1 MTSRECAVCLT
12 DKRRHYLCNKSSR
25 KTILWYSLIVLFTN
39 DGISPKIYIIHD
51 EREKFVFQLHFKI
64 GN

>member
-25 KTILWYSLIVLFTN
+25 KLFYDIIVLFTN
-39 DGISPKIYIIHD
+39 DDISSKIYIIHD
-51 EREKFVFQLHFKI
+51 ERERFVFQLHFKI